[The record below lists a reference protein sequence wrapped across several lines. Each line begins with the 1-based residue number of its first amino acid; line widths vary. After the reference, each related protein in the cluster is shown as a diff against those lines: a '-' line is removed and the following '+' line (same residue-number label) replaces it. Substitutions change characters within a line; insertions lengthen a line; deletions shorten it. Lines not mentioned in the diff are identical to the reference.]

1 VTAVTHDHPD
11 GIAGAVAT
19 SSAIYLAYQGED
31 QPSIRSFVSERFG
44 YDMSPSVDEIRP
56 WYEFDE
62 TCPGSVPQALTCAL
76 EATSYEDAIRNAISI
91 GGDSDTVACIAG
103 SVAEALF
110 GMPSEI
116 AVEAEGRLYPS
127 MKRLLERMYRDRGR
141 HNPAEFRPAME

>member
-1 VTAVTHDHPD
+1 M
-11 GIAGAVAT
+11 G
-19 SSAIYLAYQGED
+19 Q
-31 QPSIRSFVSERFG
+31 
-44 YDMSPSVDEIRP
+44 SVDEIRP

-103 SVAEALF
+103 SLAEALF

-116 AVEAEGRLYPS
+116 AAEAERRLYPS
-127 MKRLLERMYRDRGR
+127 MKRLMERMYHDRGR
-141 HNPAEFRPAME
+141 QNPAKG